1 MAKSLSTFENHRC
14 VRQIIETTKSCGRL
28 TVKEA
33 VDLLNLHR
41 TTVEKMFRTA
51 VGTGEVMRYGRLGLF
66 RDSRAIIDFDLQRF
80 TTRKLPACRELPP
93 LSDSPVYN
101 HVLTILGAIACQK

>member
-1 MAKSLSTFENHRC
+1 MAKSLSIFENHRC
-14 VRQIIETTKSCGRL
+14 VRQIIETTKSRGRL

-33 VDLLNLHR
+33 VDILNLHR

-66 RDSRAIIDFDLQRF
+66 RDSRAIIDFDLQRY
-80 TTRKLPACRELPP
+80 TTRKIPALQALPP
-93 LSDSPVYN
+93 LSDSPVYIR
-101 HVLTILGAIACQK
+101 VLTVLGAMACQK